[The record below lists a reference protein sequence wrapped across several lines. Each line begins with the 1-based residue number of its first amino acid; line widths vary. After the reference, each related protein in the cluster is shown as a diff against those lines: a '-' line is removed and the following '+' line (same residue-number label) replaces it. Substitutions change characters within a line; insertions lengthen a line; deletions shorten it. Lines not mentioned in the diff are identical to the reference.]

1 MAEVY
6 VVYGFRWNRG
16 PSAKAFGIR
25 AYVTYHDI
33 LDAASEYLQEPLTN
47 RCVLESFEKVDPD
60 ILKILPDL
68 QLIEQYDP
76 DDTSPAAVS
85 QPYAYVAA
93 KTMMM
98 GDRGKKGGGLSLSL
112 EEIMEKGPG
121 LTQRAREA
129 FDKLRETLAPESKMG
144 WFIVYNGDPER
155 AIEDDGGDDN
165 GCEND
170 EAMNEFS
177 IASIRTRSRELNKVR
192 SLPVSV
198 RSSYNLSLGR
208 RTNDIQHMRE
218 STSGSTSRKWKSFW
232 GRK

>member
-16 PSAKAFGIR
+16 PSPKAFGVR

-76 DDTSPAAVS
+76 DDTSAAAVS

-93 KTMMM
+93 KTMTM

-112 EEIMEKGPG
+112 EELIEKGPG
-121 LTQRAREA
+121 LSQRAREA
-129 FDKLRETLAPESKMG
+129 FEKLKDTLAPESKMG

-155 AIEDDGGDDN
+155 AIDDEDYDNGHSERGYDQDDGD
-165 GCEND
+165 ETMND
-170 EAMNEFS
+170 YS
-177 IASIRTRSRELNKVR
+177 IASHSTRSKELNKAR

-198 RSSYNLSLGR
+198 WF
-208 RTNDIQHMRE
+208 
-218 STSGSTSRKWKSFW
+218 SGSQSIFYREN
-232 GRK
+232 